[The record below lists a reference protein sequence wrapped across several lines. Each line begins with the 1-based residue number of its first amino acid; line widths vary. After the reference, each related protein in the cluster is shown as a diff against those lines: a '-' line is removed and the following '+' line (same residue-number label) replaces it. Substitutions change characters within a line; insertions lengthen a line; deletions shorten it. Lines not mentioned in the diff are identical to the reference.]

1 LSLYFCDPQFHVEEL
16 RALLN
21 IDPPFGFIIMDGN
34 GSLFATI

>member
-1 LSLYFCDPQFHVEEL
+1 VEEL

-34 GSLFATI
+34 GSLFATIQGNSK